1 MHPEK
6 SRGFNFRQC
15 VLCFQSRDVLITLSN
30 IYDLTTNSRSLFSQ
44 KALLK
49 MFDKVLNTHLKR
61 DITVIYSIP
70 FLYALKT
77 LENIQFFSDIVRGY
91 RNRTL
96 A

>member
-49 MFDKVLNTHLKR
+49 MFDKVPNTHLKR

-77 LENIQFFSDIVRGY
+77 LENIQFFSDVVRGY

>member
-1 MHPEK
+1 
-6 SRGFNFRQC
+6 
-15 VLCFQSRDVLITLSN
+15 
-30 IYDLTTNSRSLFSQ
+30 
-44 KALLK
+44 

-77 LENIQFFSDIVRGY
+77 LENIQFFSDVVRGY